1 MATTQG
7 GWIKLSRKILDWRWY
22 HDANTFR
29 VFLHLLLKANIHDH
43 DFERDT
49 IHRGE
54 LATSLSSLAAETG
67 LTTSQIRTALSHLK
81 DTNEIAITRRSK
93 YLVISMPN
101 YDFYQGAGQSQG
113 TQKALTGHSQGNQ
126 RATIKEYKELEEGEE
141 YARTRATPM
150 ESSES
155 GWVTYRWEDL
165 TDDDDDERTE

>member
-22 HDANTFR
+22 HDVNTKMLFI
-29 VFLHLLLKANIHDH
+29 HLLLKANIKDH

-93 YLVISMPN
+93 YLVISIKN
-101 YDFYQGAGQSQG
+101 YSKYQSDSTEIAFKSHSNSNHFAITSQQS
-113 TQKALTGHSQGNQ
+113 KN
-126 RATIKEYKELEEGEE
+126 KKNDKEGEE
-141 YARTRATPM
+141 YARERATPM
-150 ESSES
+150 ESPES